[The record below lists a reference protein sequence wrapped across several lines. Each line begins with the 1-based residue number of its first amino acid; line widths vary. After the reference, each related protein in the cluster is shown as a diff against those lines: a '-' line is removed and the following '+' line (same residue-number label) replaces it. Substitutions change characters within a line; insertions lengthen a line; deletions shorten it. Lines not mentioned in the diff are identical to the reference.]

1 MKKQARV
8 NFNADITVDITLLQF
23 ELKKPDLDYPDTIGG
38 IYYFD
43 LSPKEK
49 KLYRLANPSFVLT
62 HAHNKRILNLSVDE
76 TS

>member
-8 NFNADITVDITLLQF
+8 NFNADITVDISLLQF

-38 IYYFD
+38 MYYFD

-49 KLYRLANPSFVLT
+49 KLYRLSNLSFVLT
-62 HAHNKRILNLSVDE
+62 HAYNKRILNLSVDE
-76 TS
+76 SL